1 MENQMEKKTNGFAI
15 AGLVC
20 ALLVGPILGLIFS
33 IIGLKKSKE
42 CNSGKGLS
50 IAGIII
56 SIIRALFLVLLIFLF
71 ASVMKTDDFKTQFCD
86 ELAKGNQY
94 EQACTKNDDGTYNC
108 IFATCN
114 FGTKK
119 EDNKL
124 IIEFPDNGSTGYVW
138 NYDMST
144 EGVVTIDSETDYSGC
159 EGQDGCGGKIIYTVT
174 PKKAGKVT
182 VTFELVSPHDE
193 VEREVIYEIEV
204 TKDLKIT
211 STQTERK

>member
-1 MENQMEKKTNGFAI
+1 MENQIEKKTNGFAI

-71 ASVMKTDDFKTQFCD
+71 SAVMKTDDFKTQFCD

-94 EQACTKNDDGTYNC
+94 EQACSKNDDGTYNC

-114 FGTKK
+114 FGTEK
-119 EDNKL
+119 EQDELK
-124 IIEFPDNGSTGYVW
+124 IKFPDNGSTGYSW
-138 NYDMST
+138 KYEMSK
-144 EGVVTIDSETDYSGC
+144 EDIVNISYETDYSGC
-159 EGQDGCGGKIIYTVT
+159 EGQDGCSGKIIYTVT
-174 PKKAGKVT
+174 PEKTGKVT

-193 VEREVIYEIEV
+193 VDRKVIYEIEV
-204 TKDLKIT
+204 TKDLKIKET
-211 STQTERK
+211 HTEK